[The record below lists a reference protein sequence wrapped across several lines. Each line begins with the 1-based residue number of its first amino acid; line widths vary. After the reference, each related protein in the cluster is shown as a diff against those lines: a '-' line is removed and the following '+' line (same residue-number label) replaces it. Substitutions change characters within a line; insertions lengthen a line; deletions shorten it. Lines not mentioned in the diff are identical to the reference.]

1 MTKCIVVKLENK
13 INPMIAKTI
22 CGYNT
27 IDHAF
32 EFCGVDKNYW
42 NIVEVKETEVNG

>member
-13 INPMIAKTI
+13 INPMIEKTI

-32 EFCGVDKNYW
+32 ELCRVDKQYW
-42 NIVEVKETEVNG
+42 NIVAVKETEVNR